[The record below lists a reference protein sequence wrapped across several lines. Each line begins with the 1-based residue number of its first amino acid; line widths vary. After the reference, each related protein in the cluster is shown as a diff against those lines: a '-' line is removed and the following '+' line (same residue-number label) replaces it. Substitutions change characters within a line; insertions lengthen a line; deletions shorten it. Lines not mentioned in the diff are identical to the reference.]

1 MRSLDNQIL
10 KLLSNNDVTFFIPPY
25 QRNYEWD
32 EEMCEIL
39 FKDTERV
46 ANSRNTQHFFGTVI
60 YYAESTI
67 LGQPDKYILV
77 DGQQRLTTIM
87 LFLIAA
93 RDCINDDSLKNTID
107 SKYLKNNNVTGD
119 VEYKIKLKQVESD
132 WKAYKKIILEEQLD
146 NNDKKSSVFK
156 NYKYFKSKLEKYE
169 QNKIRDLIEKG
180 LANFN
185 IVTIQLEPERN
196 PWEKPQE
203 IFESMNSLGK
213 PLTLADLVRNYLL
226 LGKSSAQQDNL
237 YHNYWLKIEQ
247 NLMGDHNSFS
257 VSAFIRDYMQLN
269 DIASYKKAT
278 DTNHKELYR
287 EFKDLFEEHN
297 HEILI
302 RDLSECSNEYAIL
315 ASYKSSGNADIDLKI
330 TDLKVIESS
339 GFYSF
344 ILGLLRLR
352 TQGKFNDYETLS
364 ILNAIFI
371 YIARRRIM
379 RITQAE
385 NKNAPLL
392 VKYFDELI
400 DAEDKQS
407 VMLNILSNLQYAL
420 RLPNDNDITT
430 YLSSSESNFYN
441 LRSCKFLQSLIEE
454 KLTRNRPTLNDKL
467 LQIEHIMPQTLNDTW
482 KNDLGENYQTIHDN
496 FLNNIGNLTLIRHNQ
511 ELSNHSF
518 IGKKEIYENKAGM
531 QIAKNKVTDQL
542 NWGEEQIKSRADYL
556 IKILVENILPVGD
569 VLKTSNNYS
578 TEKRSVGNRL
588 SFEKLDLIG
597 KTIVYFDDAN
607 IVAEVVGNKAVKYE
621 DKIWRLSPL
630 TREIETKKNRRNP
643 SGSYWG
649 INKWIYEGKTL
660 EELMNEIKYFEV
672 EIEDADTE

>member
-39 FKDTERV
+39 FKDIEKV
-46 ANSRNTQHFFGTVI
+46 ANSKNTQHFFGTVI

-77 DGQQRLTTIM
+77 DGQQRLTTTM

-93 RDCINDDSLKNTID
+93 RDCITDNSLRDTID
-107 SKYLKNNNVTGD
+107 FKYLKNNNVTGD

-132 WKAYKKIILEEQLD
+132 WKAYRNIILGEHLD
-146 NNDKKSSVFK
+146 DTDKKSTVFK
-156 NYKYFKSKLEKYE
+156 NYKFFKGKLERLE
-169 QNKIRDLIEKG
+169 QDKIRDLIEKG
-180 LANFN
+180 LVNFN

-226 LGKSSAQQDNL
+226 LGKSSAQQNNL
-237 YHNYWLKIEQ
+237 YHNFWLIIEQ
-247 NLMGDHNSFS
+247 NLTGDNNSFS
-257 VSAFIRDYMQLN
+257 ISAFIRDYMQLI
-269 DIASYKKAT
+269 DISSYKKAT

-287 EFKDLFEEHN
+287 DFKELFGEDN
-297 HEILI
+297 HEHLI
-302 RDLSECSNEYAIL
+302 KKLSEYSNEYGIL
-315 ASYKSSGNADIDLKI
+315 AGYKSSGNANIDLKI
-330 TDLKVIESS
+330 ADLKVIESS

-344 ILGLLRLR
+344 ILGVLHLR
-352 TQGKFNDYETLS
+352 TENKLNDNDTLA
-364 ILNAIFI
+364 ILDAIFI
-371 YIARRRIM
+371 YIARRRIL

-392 VKYFDELI
+392 VKYFDDLI
-400 DAEDKQS
+400 DAEDK
-407 VMLNILSNLQYAL
+407 VATMLDILSNQQYAL

-441 LRSCKFLQSLIEE
+441 LRSSKFLQSLIEE
-454 KLTRNRPTLNDKL
+454 KLTKYRPSLNDKL

-482 KNDLGENYQTIHDN
+482 KNELGVNYQDIHDKY
-496 FLNNIGNLTLIRHNQ
+496 LNNIGNLTLIRHNQ
-511 ELSNHSF
+511 ELSNDSF
-518 IGKKEIYENKAGM
+518 RDKKRVYENNSGM
-531 QIAKNKVTDQL
+531 QIAKNKIIDQ
-542 NWGEEQIKSRADYL
+542 NIWGEEQIKYRSEYL
-556 IKILVENILPVGD
+556 IKILIENILPIGKN
-569 VLKTSNNYS
+569 LKTRNNYA
-578 TEKRSVGNRL
+578 TDKRSVGNRL

-597 KTIVYFDDAN
+597 KKIIYFDDTN
-607 IVAEVVGNKAVKYE
+607 IVAEVISNKEVKYE

-630 TREIETKKNRRNP
+630 TREIESRKNRRNR
-643 SGSYWG
+643 SGAYWG
-649 INKWIYEGKTL
+649 VNMWKYEGRTL
-660 EELMNEIKYFEV
+660 EEWMNDIRYYEV
-672 EIEDADTE
+672 EEAEPE